1 MKVTGKITKI
11 NEVTSGTSAAGKEWQ
26 KLSFLLETTEEYN
39 NLYCFEVFGDEKVE
53 QFTKFNRV
61 GQDVDVD
68 FNVKTNEWKGKYFTS
83 LSAWKI
89 FKADVTDA
97 PEGLDVTG
105 TEVKEEASD
114 DLPF

>member
-1 MKVTGKITKI
+1 M
-11 NEVTSGTSAAGKEWQ
+11 
-26 KLSFLLETTEEYN
+26 
-39 NLYCFEVFGDEKVE
+39 E

-83 LSAWKI
+83 LGAWKI
-89 FKADVTDA
+89 FKAEVTDS

-105 TEVKEEASD
+105 TEVKADESN